1 MITNTI
7 IKKIKNIIDKL
18 NTFLEDNF
26 SEKVV
31 DILEVVLYF
40 SVAIVIFYLFF
51 IAFTEILLFLLKI
64 ILLNPPNE
72 ADV

>member
-51 IAFTEILLFLLKI
+51 IAFTEILLLL
-64 ILLNPPNE
+64 ILFILIMIYRKL
-72 ADV
+72 

>member
-40 SVAIVIFYLFF
+40 SVAIVILYLFF
-51 IAFTEILLFLLKI
+51 IAFTEILLLLILFLPIMIYRKL
-64 ILLNPPNE
+64 
-72 ADV
+72 

>member
-7 IKKIKNIIDKL
+7 IKKIKNIFDKL
-18 NTFLEDNF
+18 NTFLENNF

-40 SVAIVIFYLFF
+40 GAAIVIFYLFF
-51 IAFTEILLFLLKI
+51 IAFTEILLLL
-64 ILLNPPNE
+64 ILFILIMIYRKL
-72 ADV
+72 

>member
-40 SVAIVIFYLFF
+40 SVAIVILYLFF
-51 IAFTEILLFLLKI
+51 IAFTEILLLLILFLLIMIYRK
-64 ILLNPPNE
+64 L
-72 ADV
+72 

>member
-18 NTFLEDNF
+18 NSFLEDNF

-51 IAFTEILLFLLKI
+51 IAFTEILLLLILFLLIMIYRK
-64 ILLNPPNE
+64 L
-72 ADV
+72 

>member
-51 IAFTEILLFLLKI
+51 IAFTEILLLLILFLLIMIYRK
-64 ILLNPPNE
+64 L
-72 ADV
+72 

>member
-7 IKKIKNIIDKL
+7 IKKIKNIFDKL
-18 NTFLEDNF
+18 NTFLENNF

-40 SVAIVIFYLFF
+40 AVAIVIFYLFF
-51 IAFTEILLFLLKI
+51 IAFTEILLLLILFLLIMIYRK
-64 ILLNPPNE
+64 L
-72 ADV
+72 